1 MKILYPDYDNCIAN
15 LACSVMKH
23 FGVQP
28 PNPTLPLADRL
39 LSEKRYKNI
48 VVLLL
53 DGMGRNI
60 IEANLAPDGFFRRNL
75 AGTYSSVFPPTTTA
89 ATTSIDSGLFP
100 VQTAW
105 LGWTGYFPEVGRNV
119 VYFLNQDFDTD
130 ERVEGESIAW
140 KYLPYKDICSAIR
153 ETGAGAHF
161 AAPFRE
167 PFPEDFGAVCREV
180 ERLCGEAG
188 EKYIYAYYHEPD
200 NTMHRKGCFCERS
213 KLVLGDI
220 ELMTEELSERLSDT
234 LLIITAD
241 HGHID
246 SPKRVVTDYSDIMEC
261 LVRMPSIEPRCL
273 NLFVKEGM
281 EDRLKAAF
289 AEHFPDT
296 FLLMSKKEYMEREL
310 FGRGTPHP
318 RFDEMTGDYL
328 AIAVGDISLYNKS
341 SKNFV
346 ANHAGLTEDEMII
359 PLIAV
364 KKD

>member
-1 MKILYPDYDNCIAN
+1 MKILYPDYGNCIVN
-15 LACSVMKH
+15 LACSVMKY
-23 FGVQP
+23 FGAEP

-39 LSEKRYKNI
+39 LSEKRYKNV

-60 IEANLAPDGFFRRNL
+60 IEANLAPDGFFCRNL

-105 LGWTGYFPEVGRNV
+105 LGWTGYFPEIGRNV

-130 ERVEGESIAW
+130 EKIEGESIAW

-153 ETGAGAHF
+153 ETGAGAHYLASF
-161 AAPFRE
+161 AE
-167 PFPEDFGAVCREV
+167 PHPGDFGALCREIKHMCA
-180 ERLCGEAG
+180 RDGG
-188 EKYIYAYYHEPD
+188 KYIYAYWDQPD
-200 NTMHRKGCFCERS
+200 SVMHRKGCFGEPARS
-213 KLVLGDI
+213 TVR
-220 ELMTEELSERLSDT
+220 ELENAVAELADELSDT
-234 LLIITAD
+234 LLLVTAD

-246 SPKRVVTDYSDIMEC
+246 SPKRVVTDYPDIMEC

-328 AIAVGDISLYNKS
+328 AIAVGDISIYNKK